1 MCSEFSF
8 FRYKFISFD
17 VLKVFQRALHQCL
30 PIFLV
35 GSLGLLGAIRLV
47 DEPTS

>member
-1 MCSEFSF
+1 M
-8 FRYKFISFD
+8 I
-17 VLKVFQRALHQCL
+17 LKVRVRVREHQCL

>member
-1 MCSEFSF
+1 MLLGSFS
-8 FRYKFISFD
+8 I
-17 VLKVFQRALHQCL
+17 RAGRAAHQCL